1 MYQQIYFQPKARTIH
16 LWDDRKGYMKLPY
29 QRYGYVKDPNGKHTN
44 LFGTRCRKTTDLEGY
59 KSKHIYESD
68 VPAATRILIDTYL
81 HDDTP
86 STGIK
91 LCTFDIEVEKDEVHG
106 YSSVAEAGNIINSI
120 ALYDHQADEKH
131 VIILD
136 SDLKVKPRK
145 IGNVEI
151 HVAASE
157 RLLLESFYSIY
168 GSIAP
173 HIITGW
179 NIDFFDV
186 PYLYN
191 RATKVLGSKKAK
203 RLSPIGIV
211 EQLHKNDEDDVRYKI
226 AGVTALDYIELYKKF
241 TYNEESSYTLDAI
254 SMKEL
259 GRGKIEYDGDL
270 NTLYTTDIEKF
281 IEYNLVDVELVVDL
295 DKKLGFIDLARG
307 ICHKGHVPYDAA
319 YHASKYLDG
328 ASLTYLNR
336 LGIVAPNK
344 SAPIKLSISHSH
356 RKDETKL
363 YVRDTI
369 SNKVPGSGQLRINK
383 TKSSNFVVKYK
394 AFKEDYFILEEPLPE
409 NVLTEYEVKTSLEG
423 AYVKQPVPGRYDWV
437 YDLDLTSL
445 YPSIIMSLGI
455 SPETKIG
462 KCLGFNGKEFVKLV
476 DKEYKVKIGSSVT
489 KYNTTEFVDYLKN
502 NNYSIAANGVMYDKN
517 KQGFIPS
524 ILSTWF
530 DERVE
535 FKNKMKDFKR
545 AGDVEQTKFYHN
557 RQLVQKV
564 LLNSFY
570 GVLALATFRFY
581 DVDNAEATTLSGQQI
596 IKFTA
601 DITNQKYNQIC
612 ETKEV
617 DYNIY
622 IDTDSVFFS
631 SWPIIQKRFPDVKIT
646 DDLRVTNETLK
657 IADEIQKF
665 INGAYNVYAS
675 KFHNLTEHRLD
686 IKQELVSKAGF
697 WLAKK
702 RYAQLILNE
711 EGVQLPEPKLDVK
724 GLDVVRSNFPKAFRT
739 FMGDFLLDVLTGL
752 TEQDAN
758 DFVCKFKDSIKER
771 DIADIMSPSSIKD
784 IRKYEQIQS
793 HLFNFPKGCPAHVK
807 AALAYNNILTKGNKV
822 QFQPITNGSKIK
834 YIYLK
839 QNPLGIE
846 NLGMKGFEDPE
857 EVVAFI
863 KEYVDYDKVFE
874 KLLGNKLQDFY
885 DAMKWGKIVTN
896 SAIGNFFDFS

>member
-1 MYQQIYFQPKARTIH
+1 MYQQIYFEPKKKTVHI
-16 LWDDRKGYMKLPY
+16 WDDKKGYLKLPY

-44 LFGTRCRKTTDLEGY
+44 LFGQRCRKTTDLEGH
-59 KSKHIYESD
+59 KRSNVYESD
-68 VPAATRILIDTYL
+68 VPTAMRTLIDMYL
-81 HDDTP
+81 QDDTP

-91 LCTFDIEVEKDEVHG
+91 ICTFDIEIEKDKEYG
-106 YSSVAEAGNIINSI
+106 YSPVSEANNIINSI

-136 SDLKVKPRK
+136 PDLTVKPRK

-151 HVAASE
+151 YVAASE
-157 RLLLESFYSIY
+157 RLLLERFYSIY
-168 GSIAP
+168 NTIAP

-179 NIDFFDV
+179 NIDNFDV
-186 PYLYN
+186 PYLFN
-191 RATKVLGSKKAK
+191 RAVKVLGRKKAVC
-203 RLSPIGIV
+203 LSPLGIV
-211 EQLHKNDEDDVRYKI
+211 DPLHKNDEDDVRYKI

-241 TYNEESSYTLDAI
+241 TYNEESSYSLDAI
-254 SMKEL
+254 SRKEL

-270 NTLYTTDIEKF
+270 NTLYATDIEKF
-281 IEYNLVDVELVVDL
+281 IEYNLVDVELVVEL

-307 ICHKGHVPYDAA
+307 ICHKGHVPYDDA

-344 SAPIKLSISHSH
+344 KPPVKLKVSHSH
-356 RKDETKL
+356 EKGETKL
-363 YVRDTI
+363 YMHETI
-369 SNKVPGSGQLRINK
+369 PNRVPGSGQLKIYK
-383 TKSSNFVVKYK
+383 TQSSKFVVKYK
-394 AFKEDYFILEEPLPE
+394 SFKNDYFILDNPLPE
-409 NVLTEYEVKTSLEG
+409 NVLREYEVKTSLEG

-462 KCLGFNGKEFVKLV
+462 KCLGFDGKEFVKLI

-489 KYNTTEFVDYLKN
+489 KYTTLEFVDYLKN
-502 NNYSIAANGVMYDKN
+502 NNYSIAANGVMYDKT
-517 KQGFIPS
+517 KKGFIPS
-524 ILSTWF
+524 ILSAWF

-535 FKNKMKDFKR
+535 FKDKMKDFKR
-545 AGDVEQTKFYHN
+545 AGNTEQTKFYHN

-570 GVLALATFRFY
+570 GVLALSTFRFY

-601 DITNQKYNQIC
+601 DITNQRYNQIC

-665 INGAYNVYAS
+665 INGAYDVYAG

-711 EGVQLPEPKLDVK
+711 EGVQLTEPKLDVK
-724 GLDVVRSNFPKAFRT
+724 GLDVVRSNFPIAFRS

-752 TEQDAN
+752 KETDAN

-771 DIADIMSPSSIKD
+771 EIVDIMSPSSIKD
-784 IRKYEQIQS
+784 IKKYATIQS

-822 QFQPITNGSKIK
+822 QFQPITNGDKIK
-834 YIYLK
+834 FIYLK
-839 QNPLGIE
+839 QNPLGID
-846 NLGMKGFEDPE
+846 NLGIRGFEDPD
-857 EVVAFI
+857 EVLDFI
-863 KEYVDYDKVFE
+863 KQYVDYDKVFNQ
-874 KLLGNKLQDFY
+874 LLGNKLQDFY
-885 DAMKWGKIVTN
+885 NALGWGKFVSN
-896 SAIGNFFDFS
+896 SAIGQFFQF